1 VESLGCE
8 LEREVFGE
16 VLFEMGFGGKRWRR
30 WEQFRRLG
38 VESPAPLDVAS
49 PLVFKAW
56 ASLSLLFLSILESAP
71 KKQTEQG
78 LDTS

>member
-1 VESLGCE
+1 ME
-8 LEREVFGE
+8 EVGAVSE
-16 VLFEMGFGGKRWRR
+16 VGR
-30 WEQFRRLG
+30 